1 MHIILFQLKILSKF
15 SLHPNFKK
23 SFTNIHVYLLV
34 SHCSKTKIMKPVLST
49 LKKSGYD
56 VMNYLDDIFIYGDTF
71 AEFRDAA
78 LATVN
83 LVLKLGL
90 SINPEKSKL
99 TPVKKIEY
107 PGFLIDSVEMKMFLM
122 DLET

>member
-1 MHIILFQLKILSKF
+1 
-15 SLHPNFKK
+15 
-23 SFTNIHVYLLV
+23 
-34 SHCSKTKIMKPVLST
+34 MKPVLST
-49 LKKSGYD
+49 LRKSGYD

-71 AEFRDAA
+71 AEFRDAV